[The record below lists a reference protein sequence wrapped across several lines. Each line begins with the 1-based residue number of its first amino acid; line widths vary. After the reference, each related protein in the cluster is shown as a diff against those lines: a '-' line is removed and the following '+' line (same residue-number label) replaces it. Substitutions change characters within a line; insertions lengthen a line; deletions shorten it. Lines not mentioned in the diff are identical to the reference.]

1 MHVEAAIRSSQNVE
15 CGRHVL
21 ARKFIWVMERSRC
34 PSWPTQ
40 YLGVNICDSWQQD
53 KPGVASDV
61 HDSEVLAVSLLSSV
75 QRSSHTYEHN
85 LVSECIWGRIWKSLT
100 FLNLLGH
107 P

>member
-21 ARKFIWVMERSRC
+21 ARKFIWVMERPKC

-40 YLGVNICDSWQQD
+40 YSDVNICDSQQQD

-75 QRSSHTYEHN
+75 QRSSHTYEHD
-85 LVSECIWGRIWKSLT
+85 LAKEGQ
-100 FLNLLGH
+100 
-107 P
+107 